1 MDISDHVT
9 LSTNSENDT
18 YDMNEEY
25 LSFINKKYRSDKS
38 LTKNTLLN
46 ELLIAQDYLTN
57 SKVVPQE
64 LKRRHRILCSIVDIY
79 PDELEEAINYYS
91 IKKNEM
97 YKFKIDIN
105 LIIKI

>member
-1 MDISDHVT
+1 
-9 LSTNSENDT
+9 
-18 YDMNEEY
+18 
-25 LSFINKKYRSDKS
+25 
-38 LTKNTLLN
+38 
-46 ELLIAQDYLTN
+46 
-57 SKVVPQE
+57 VPQE

-97 YKFKIDIN
+97 YTFKIDIN